1 MKQKTSTNVDF
12 LLSLPRSAKIGVVL
26 CVDTSLIILSVWLAY
41 YLRLGEFISLSNK
54 ALISVTTSIIFALP
68 IFIISGLY
76 LAIFRYS
83 GWPALLTVARA
94 IFIYGLLYASIFTA
108 IGIAGV
114 PRTIGIIQPI
124 LLLLFVGA
132 SRALARLW
140 LSEQYQTLL
149 KKAKQPKFLIYGAG
163 ESGRQ
168 LARAMSGNQE
178 MQVVGFLDDDN
189 SLHGHVL
196 NGQTIYNPADLSK
209 LAKSLNIKNVLLAMP
224 SISRKR
230 KNEILK
236 QIQEVQ
242 VSVRTLPTVSD
253 LAKGKVT
260 ISDLK
265 ELDIDDL
272 LGREAVVP
280 DQILLEKSI
289 TNKIVMVTGSGGSI
303 GSELCRQII
312 ELRPKK
318 LLLVEQNEFALYNIH
333 QELERKKID
342 AHIIPLL
349 ASVRERDHV
358 DKIIS
363 TWHPD
368 TLYHAAAYKHVPLVE
383 HNLSE
388 GVKNN
393 VLGTLFTAQAAIKY
407 KVENFVLVS
416 TDKAVRPT
424 NIMGAS
430 KRLSEMILQAL
441 AAENPSLK
449 LSMVRFGNVLG
460 SSGSVVPK
468 FRQQIKEGGPITI
481 THPEITR
488 FFMTIPEASQ
498 LVIQAGAM
506 ATSGDVF
513 VLDMG
518 KPVKIIQL
526 AERMIELSG
535 LSIKNEENPDGD
547 IEIEITNLRPG
558 EKLYEELLIGN
569 NPKVTSHNRIMKAH
583 ETFLDWK
590 ILKDKIEILVI
601 ALNENDV
608 QTVRQLLKELVMDY
622 EPNMDVVD
630 WIYLEKKKKER
641 VQK

>member
-1 MKQKTSTNVDF
+1 M
-12 LLSLPRSAKIGVVL
+12 
-26 CVDTSLIILSVWLAY
+26 DTSLIILSVWLAY

-76 LAIFRYS
+76 RAIFRYS

-140 LSEQYQTLL
+140 LSEQYQILL

-209 LAKSLNIKNVLLAMP
+209 LAKALNIKNVLLAMP
-224 SISRKR
+224 SINRKR
-230 KNEILK
+230 KNEILN

-280 DQILLEKSI
+280 NQILLAKNI

-333 QELERKKID
+333 QELESKKID

-349 ASVRERDHV
+349 ASVREKDRI

-388 GVKNN
+388 GIKNN

-430 KRLSEMILQAL
+430 KRLAEMILQAL

-535 LSIKNEENPDGD
+535 LSIKNEGFGG
-547 IEIEITNLRPG
+547 LAG
-558 EKLYEELLIGN
+558 
-569 NPKVTSHNRIMKAH
+569 
-583 ETFLDWK
+583 
-590 ILKDKIEILVI
+590 
-601 ALNENDV
+601 
-608 QTVRQLLKELVMDY
+608 
-622 EPNMDVVD
+622 
-630 WIYLEKKKKER
+630 
-641 VQK
+641 

>member
-140 LSEQYQTLL
+140 LSEQYQILL

-280 DQILLEKSI
+280 NQILLEKSI

-368 TLYHAAAYKHVPLVE
+368 TLYNAAAYKHVPLVE

-430 KRLSEMILQAL
+430 KRLAEMILQAL

-535 LSIKNEENPDGD
+535 LSIKNEENLDGD

-569 NPKVTSHNRIMKAH
+569 NPEITSHNRIMKAH

-590 ILKDKIEILVI
+590 ILKDKIEILII

-608 QTVRQLLKELVMDY
+608 QNVRQLLKELVTDY

-630 WIYLEKKKKER
+630 WIHLEKKKKER
-641 VQK
+641 VRK